1 MTRRSVF
8 AFLGTAIAAVA
19 SFRPLSALQRR
30 PPSRGPCYRGSISW
44 QPRGTGQ
51 TSVWA
56 ARLVNPPRT
65 AAGPVRR
72 GAADPTPLEV
82 REVRDAP
89 PGARL
94 LLGRRTGAWSRNRPA
109 GGRTPPRPHRRPGAH
124 APGSPVVRRR
134 CAGRD
139 LHLELGNLPGLDRPL
154 ARRAA
159 TPAGVGAASLP
170 RRRPALTPDLVKRE
184 TSTRPKSTRPPY
196 PSGGRDRR
204 SWALSQ
210 PGDNPE
216 TAPETRS
223 GTSWDV
229 LGRRIGDLLPRRNG
243 SSGLY
248 RRPGGL

>member
-1 MTRRSVF
+1 MTRRAVF
-8 AFLGTAIAAVA
+8 AFLGTTIAAVFA
-19 SFRPLSALQRR
+19 SFRPLSALHRR
-30 PPSRGPCYRGSISW
+30 PPARGPCYRGSISW

-72 GAADPTPLEV
+72 RAADPTPLEAL
-82 REVRDAP
+82 EVRDAP

-109 GGRTPPRPHRRPGAH
+109 GGRAPPRPHRRPGAH

-134 CAGRD
+134 RAGRD
-139 LHLELGNLPGLDRPL
+139 P
-154 ARRAA
+154 RRR
-159 TPAGVGAASLP
+159 GVGAASLP
-170 RRRPALTPDLVKRE
+170 RRRPPLTPDLVKR
-184 TSTRPKSTRPPY
+184 RPPPGRNPPDPY

-210 PGDNPE
+210 PGDNLE
-216 TAPETRS
+216 TAPETRF
-223 GTSWDV
+223 WDV

-243 SSGLY
+243 SSSPSLAVLEASRSRGEIP
-248 RRPGGL
+248 RFPW